1 MKKNLEIDSNNGFL
15 NLNDL
20 PHNCIFN
27 KVLTGCGATTIALEN
42 DENYVIAVPTTE
54 LIVNKTGLDEAGSNG
69 KIFGVFG
76 YFCNCK
82 EALAEY
88 LQTDGTKKI
97 MVTYDSLP
105 KVAEMINPSDYR
117 LLVDEYH
124 QLLKAYGFRD
134 KAINGVLKEF
144 RKFKSFCFMS
154 ATPIEESFI
163 PDSLANVDEVTANWN
178 NTDTLVV
185 NLQNTTK
192 PYTYVVNVINN
203 FMKDG
208 YITFGEL
215 KSYEL
220 FFFLNSV
227 KDIARIL
234 DTTEL
239 KPEDVKIVCADTP
252 ENRDKLIGYSIETSL
267 SKNKPITFITSKS
280 FEGVDYFSET
290 GVCFVVSNTGTVT
303 TLLDI
308 STDIFQ
314 IAGRIR
320 TKSNPFRNTIIH
332 IYNTS
337 KQGLN
342 LSYSYENM
350 EKRTNYKIPLIKE
363 KIDLLN
369 NTTDKIE
376 KDAILDTINTDYLD
390 YNKDIDT
397 YSLNDMKLKLELF
410 NYRLQLKIYK
420 DGIKIA
426 STPDDDSEI
435 SKSYCNAGAIT
446 TGNPVCLELSE
457 DINKAKKKM
466 NFKEAFIAYAEAK
479 NNKFNMKNLDY
490 LVNAQP
496 LIVDAYNKLGEDRV
510 RNLKYIKKAIK
521 DALINLDDTI
531 TLNNKVGKIL
541 KLEKEFIS
549 SSVLKERIRK
559 AYNELGIT
567 DTPKASSVTKWY
579 EADETKKKIDGKTVR
594 GYNIIRPKLIF
605 K

>member
-163 PDSLANVDEVTANWN
+163 PDSLANVDEVSAKWN
-178 NTDTLVV
+178 NTDRLVV
-185 NLQNTTK
+185 NLQECNK
-192 PYTYVVNVINN
+192 PYTYVSNIIGN

-227 KDIARIL
+227 RDIKRIL

-252 ENRDKLIGYSIETSL
+252 ENRDKLIGYNIETSL

-290 GVCFVVSNTGTVT
+290 GVCFVVSNTGTTT
-303 TLLDI
+303 TLQDI
-308 STDIFQ
+308 STDIYQ

-320 TKSNPFRNTIIH
+320 TATNPFRNFIIH

-337 KQGLN
+337 KNRFNLN
-342 LSYSYENM
+342 YSYEDM
-350 EKRTNYKIPLIKE
+350 EKRTNYKIPLIKD
-363 KIDLLN
+363 KIALLN
-369 NTTDKIE
+369 KTTDKIE

-390 YNKDIDT
+390 YDTDTDT
-397 YSLNDMKLKLELF
+397 YSLNDIKLKLELF

-420 DGIKIA
+420 EGIDIA
-426 STPDDDSEI
+426 RL
-435 SKSYCNAGAIT
+435 YCETGAIT
-446 TGNPVCLELSE
+446 TGEPEINKFDE
-457 DINKAKKKM
+457 DVEKAKKKM

-567 DTPKASSVTKWY
+567 DTPKASSITKWY